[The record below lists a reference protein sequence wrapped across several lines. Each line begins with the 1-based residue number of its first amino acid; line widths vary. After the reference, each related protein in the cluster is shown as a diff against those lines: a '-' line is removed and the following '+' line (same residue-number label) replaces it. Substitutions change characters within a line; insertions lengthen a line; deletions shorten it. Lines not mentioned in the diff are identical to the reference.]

1 MSTKDAR
8 AVKSRK
14 ALMEAGIELLLQN
27 SAASL
32 SEIAAHAGV
41 GRATLYRQF
50 DSREQL
56 IQEIALES
64 LQIKEEIMS
73 PYRSSEMNAI
83 EYLEA
88 IIKSFMPLADRFHFL
103 LSLWNIAEEDPEVM
117 AIYNRQLFELVALVE
132 RAKKEGSICLSL
144 DSNWVVCLIDSLI
157 YSGWWMMSSM
167 GMSAESAAEHTLKAL
182 TSGLAPVNKS

>member
-1 MSTKDAR
+1 MSAKDAR

-50 DSREQL
+50 ESREQL

-73 PYRSSEMNAI
+73 PFRTSEMSAI

-88 IIKSFMPLADRFHFL
+88 IIRAFMPLADRFHFL

-117 AIYNRQLFELVALVE
+117 AIYNRQLFELVAIVE
-132 RAKKEGSICLSL
+132 RAKKEGGICTSM

-167 GMSAESAAEHTLKAL
+167 GMSSESAAEHTIKAL
-182 TSGLAPVNKS
+182 TSGLVPVNKC